1 MLFEIADKT
10 ATPAKRARS
19 LKDDEED
26 NENVDADENQ
36 KEEKANES
44 IEENADVMMK
54 NESKENCI
62 VDSVGEV
69 DDDQDHIQ
77 LTMAESENLE
87 TSNVDNE
94 DSLNLTIGEDEAKIF
109 IDQEVRT
116 SENIFVFTELIRHLF
131 DFRKSMRKSKRP
143 TVSIVI

>member
-1 MLFEIADKT
+1 MLFEIGDKN
-10 ATPAKRARS
+10 ASPLKRARP
-19 LKDDEED
+19 LDEE
-26 NENVDADENQ
+26 NGDADEQQ
-36 KEEKANES
+36 KP
-44 IEENADVMMK
+44 ENTDENDENSAS
-54 NESKENCI
+54 EATAKEGNKDDCV

-109 IDQEVRT
+109 QDQEVRAT
-116 SENIFVFTELIRHLF
+116 CDSPICRFT
-131 DFRKSMRKSKRP
+131 
-143 TVSIVI
+143 